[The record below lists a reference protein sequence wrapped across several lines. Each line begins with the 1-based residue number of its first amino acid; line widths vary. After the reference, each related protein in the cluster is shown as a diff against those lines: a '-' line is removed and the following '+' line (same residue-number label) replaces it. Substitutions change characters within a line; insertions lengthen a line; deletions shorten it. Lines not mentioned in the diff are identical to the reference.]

1 MGTSLW
7 MDSIHLLGVAAG
19 ALGSVALIL
28 GLTILLV
35 LRPRGVG
42 YDAAVR
48 QGRRRWHVAF
58 GLAAVVLGLAHVVA
72 RVVQTGGMS
81 FSVRG
86 PALLAL
92 ATLLVGV
99 SGLLRLLLPWRY
111 ARVVEAFAWLH
122 RLAVVAAVVLL
133 ARHVNYQVNR
143 FLQAG
148 TRH

>member
-7 MDSIHLLGVAAG
+7 LDGIHLLGVAAG
-19 ALGSVALIL
+19 VLGVVALIL

-35 LRPRGVG
+35 LRPRGMG
-42 YDAAVR
+42 YDAGVR
-48 QGRRRWHVAF
+48 QGWRRRHVAF

-72 RVVQTGGMS
+72 RIVQTGGMS
-81 FSVRG
+81 LGVRG

-92 ATLLVGV
+92 AVLLLGV

-111 ARVVEAFAWLH
+111 ARVVAAIAWLH
-122 RLAVVAAVVLL
+122 RLAVVAAVILL
-133 ARHVNYQVNR
+133 ARHVHYQLGR

-148 TRH
+148 TRT

>member
-1 MGTSLW
+1 MGTPLW
-7 MDSIHLLGVAAG
+7 LDMVHLLGIAAG
-19 ALGSVALIL
+19 ALGVVALIL

-35 LRPRGVG
+35 LRPRGMG
-42 YDAAVR
+42 YDTAVR
-48 QGRRRWHVAF
+48 RGGRRWHIAF
-58 GLAAVVLGLAHVVA
+58 GLTAVLLGLAHVVA

-99 SGLLRLLLPWRY
+99 SGLLRWLLPWRY
-111 ARVVEAFAWLH
+111 ARVVSVFAWLH
-122 RLAVVAAVVLL
+122 RLAVVAAVILL
-133 ARHVNYQVNR
+133 ARHVNYQVGR

-148 TRH
+148 TRQ